1 MVFSNR
7 ENNNIENTLFLG
19 IGFLLGYLYKSYT
32 HSINNNQDNKNL
44 NYKVDVFDNKN
55 NPILTNYYIDDKLK
69 QIFFE
74 EELKNC
80 NVIITKGEKT
90 FTIKDFNGKEYNLQ
104 DNLK

>member
-1 MVFSNR
+1 MVFSDR

-32 HSINNNQDNKNL
+32 NSINNSQDNKNL

-55 NPILTNYYIDDKLK
+55 NPIITNYYIDDKLK

-74 EELKNC
+74 NELKNC

-90 FTIKDFNGKEYNLQ
+90 FTIKDFNGKEYNIE

>member
-1 MVFSNR
+1 MVFRDR

-32 HSINNNQDNKNL
+32 NSINNSQDNKNI
-44 NYKVDVFDNKN
+44 NYKVDVFDGKN
-55 NPILTNYYIDDKLK
+55 NPIITNYYIDDKLK
-69 QIFFE
+69 KIFFE
-74 EELKNC
+74 NELKNC
-80 NVIITKGEKT
+80 SVIITKGENT

>member
-1 MVFSNR
+1 MVFSDR

-32 HSINNNQDNKNL
+32 NSINNSQDIKNL
-44 NYKVDVFDNKN
+44 NYKVDVFDSKN
-55 NPILTNYYIDDKLK
+55 NPIITNYYIDDKLK
-69 QIFFE
+69 KIFFE
-74 EELKNC
+74 NELKNC
-80 NVIITKGEKT
+80 SVIVAKGENT

>member
-1 MVFSNR
+1 MVFSDR
-7 ENNNIENTLFLG
+7 ENNNIENTIFLG
-19 IGFLLGYLYKSYT
+19 IGFLLGYLYKSY
-32 HSINNNQDNKNL
+32 ILIANNNSNNKNV

-55 NPILTNYYIDDKLK
+55 NPLVTNYYIDDILNK
-69 QIFFE
+69 IFFE

-80 NVIITKGEKT
+80 SVIITNGEKS